1 MRHTPNEFWKPE
13 TKPVEAPLL
22 LDVRHAAHMLSV
34 HENTIRNFAKS
45 GKLTP
50 VYLGGEKRNTMM
62 RFKRIDIERLAGVA
76 QPQREGA
83 SQ

>member
-22 LDVRHAAHMLSV
+22 LDARHAAHMLSV
-34 HENTIRNFAKS
+34 HENTVRNFVKR

-50 VYLGGEKRNTMM
+50 VYLGGDKRNTMM
-62 RFKRIDIERLAGVA
+62 RFRRIDIERLAGVDL
-76 QPQREGA
+76 PQREGG